1 MACLFVSSKVE
12 DTIKKLKDIMMATYS
27 YRHPEAADWDP
38 ESKVRPKGC
47 HHVFFFFF
55 FFFQPMLDATNAL
68 SHIAHP
74 GLIE

>member
-55 FFFQPMLDATNAL
+55 FFPTNAGCDERAITHC
-68 SHIAHP
+68 SSRID
-74 GLIE
+74 